1 MASTL
6 HKAIVA
12 LAAMM
17 FMALAAASVQPLQAQ
32 THRSVVRIQPAAQ
45 YPVTKRLIVG
55 LDKSVIVE
63 LPREVSDVHVS
74 NPKKLDAVLQSGQRV
89 YLIGVAIGQANVFAF
104 DTAGRQIATLEVS
117 IERDLG
123 AMSDMLHRLLPGS
136 EIKLEAVNDN
146 IVLTGRVRNAEDA
159 SRAADIVGR
168 LLQSSDGSS
177 SSSGTNT
184 TSKVINMIA
193 VEAKEQ
199 VLLKVA
205 VVEMQRDMIKQL
217 GINLDAVGNFGDVIA
232 NPLLPGTTIARKAL
246 GLVTDNGYTINN
258 VVPPNAFSAQFSSGK
273 GAIAGTLRALERS
286 GLARTLAEPN
296 LTAISGETA
305 NFLAGGEFPI
315 PISEEN
321 NQITVEFKPFGIG
334 LAFTPVV
341 MTEGRISMKVSTEVS
356 ELSNE
361 GAVTLNF
368 ITIPALKVR
377 RANTTIELPSGGSLV
392 MAGLISETTRQAI
405 EGLPGLKNLPVLGTL
420 FRSRDFVKNETELV
434 VIVTP
439 YVVDPVARAKLA
451 RPDDGFVPAS
461 DIKSDLMGHLNR
473 IYGKQPD
480 HMPVGGYKGD
490 FGFIVE

>member
-1 MASTL
+1 MVNTF
-6 HKAIVA
+6 HKAIAA
-12 LAAMM
+12 LAAMTL
-17 FMALAAASVQPLQAQ
+17 MALAAASVQPLHAQ
-32 THRSVVRIQPAAQ
+32 THRSVVRIAPAAQ
-45 YPVTKRLIVG
+45 YPVTQRLIVG
-55 LDKSVIVE
+55 VDKSVIVE
-63 LPREVSDVHVS
+63 LPRDVSDVHVS

-104 DTAGRQIATLEVS
+104 DKAGRQIVTLEVS
-117 IERDLG
+117 VERDLG
-123 AMSDMLHRLLPGS
+123 AMADMLHRLLPES
-136 EIKLEAVNDN
+136 EIRLEAVNDN
-146 IVLTGRVRNAEDA
+146 IILTGRVRNAVDA

-168 LLQSSDGSS
+168 LLQSSDGAGASGT
-177 SSSGTNT
+177 GTNT
-184 TSKVINMIA
+184 TSKVVNMIA

-199 VLLKVA
+199 VLLKVS

-217 GINLDAVGNFGDVIA
+217 GINLEAVGNFGEVIA
-232 NPLLPGTTIARKAL
+232 DPLGGGTIARKAL
-246 GLVTDNGYTINN
+246 GLLTDNGYSINN
-258 VVPPNAFSAQFSSGK
+258 VNPPNVFATQFTSGK
-273 GAIAGTLRALERS
+273 GAIAGAIRALERS

-315 PISEEN
+315 PISEED

-341 MTEGRISMKVSTEVS
+341 MTEGRISMKISTEVS

-439 YVVDPVARAKLA
+439 YVVDPVARTKLA

-473 IYGKQPD
+473 IYGKQPS